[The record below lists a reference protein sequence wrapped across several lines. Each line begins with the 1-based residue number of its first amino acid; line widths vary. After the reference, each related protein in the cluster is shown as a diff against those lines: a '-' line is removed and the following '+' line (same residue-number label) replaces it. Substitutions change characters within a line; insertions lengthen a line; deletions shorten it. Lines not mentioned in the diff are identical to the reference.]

1 MNGKS
6 PIHRLPLSL
15 TRQDQFRG
23 VTKMIQHEIT
33 QQIPAAGL
41 YPRTSSQGF
50 LDYSN
55 RRRKQ
60 VAEDSSATARSVEPG
75 VFAPRSRGR
84 AIVEE
89 SLTVQIEQL
98 QRGTAEESS
107 VVQKVRRRAAGRCCL
122 PLSFIH
128 LHE

>member
-1 MNGKS
+1 MS
-6 PIHRLPLSL
+6 AVLSRRIHS
-15 TRQDQFRG
+15 DHFRG
-23 VTKMIQHEIT
+23 VTKMIPQVIT
-33 QQIPAAGL
+33 QRNPAAGL

-60 VAEDSSATARSVEPG
+60 VAEDSSATARSVEQG
-75 VFAPRSRGR
+75 LFTPRSQ
-84 AIVEE
+84 AKPTVKV
-89 SLTVQIEQL
+89 SLTVQIGQL
-98 QRGTAEESS
+98 RRGTAEESS